1 MLIPL
6 SIHFS
11 VANLKYFE
19 INLSSV
25 NRVIFVGPSYFS
37 TKKKTAM
44 QAITAAVPVNP
55 VTKKSNNWLLGG
67 FLFGTEIGGY

>member
-6 SIHFS
+6 SIQFS
-11 VANLKYFE
+11 VSNLKYFE

-25 NRVIFVGPSYFS
+25 NRVIFIGSSYFS
-37 TKKKTAM
+37 TKKKTAK

-55 VTKKSNNWLLGG
+55 VTKKGWN
-67 FLFGTEIGGY
+67 